1 MTYKIMAINAGSSS
15 LKFQL
20 LNMPQGALLCQ
31 GLIERIGL
39 PEARFTLKTP
49 TQKWQETLPIAD
61 HHEAVTLLLEA
72 LTGRGILSSLQEID
86 GVGHR
91 VAHGGERFKDAA
103 LVCDDTLREIER
115 LAELAPLH
123 NPVNALGIR
132 LFRQLLPAVPAVA
145 VFDTAFHQTLAPEA
159 WLYPLPWR
167 YYAELGIRRYG
178 FHGTS
183 HHYVSSALAEKLGV
197 PLSALRVV
205 SCHLGNGCSVCAIK
219 GGQSVNTSMGFTPQ
233 SGVMMGTRS
242 GDIDPSILPWLVE
255 KEGKSALQ
263 LSQLLNNESGLL
275 GVSGVSS
282 DYRDVEQA
290 ADAGNE
296 RAALALSLFCRTH
309 SRNYRQLYH
318 ADGRSGRA
326 DLYRRH
332 RRAFRPARATIC
344 RNLHFLGLALDD
356 EKNQRSA
363 TFIQADNALVKVAVI
378 NTNEELMIARDVM
391 RLALPQ
397 ARELAVSAINDAP
410 PLAENHGNRRVAMPL
425 CALAKVSGKVKTWL
439 LHNVP
444 PRAENLSRAG
454 SSAAKSWSPVRW
466 TGTAPSRSRP
476 GYREKTSGRCR
487 GRWSTSCWPTG
498 ATPQR

>member
-39 PEARFTLKTP
+39 PEARFTLKTSA
-49 TQKWQETLPIAD
+49 QKWQETLPIAD

-242 GDIDPSILPWLVE
+242 GDVDFGAMAWIAGE
-255 KEGKSALQ
+255 TRQ
-263 LSQLLNNESGLL
+263 TLSDLERVANTASGLL
-275 GVSGVSS
+275 GISGLSS
-282 DYRDVEQA
+282 DLRVLEQA
-290 ADAGNE
+290 WHEGHARARLAIKTFVHRIARHIAGHAAALQRLDGIIFTGGIGENSVLIRRLVSERLTVFGLAMDAARNQQPNSAGERLISADGSRVRCAVIPTNE
-296 RAALALSLFCRTH
+296 ERMIALDAIRLGRIHTAAALA
-309 SRNYRQLYH
+309 
-318 ADGRSGRA
+318 
-326 DLYRRH
+326 
-332 RRAFRPARATIC
+332 
-344 RNLHFLGLALDD
+344 
-356 EKNQRSA
+356 
-363 TFIQADNALVKVAVI
+363 
-378 NTNEELMIARDVM
+378 
-391 RLALPQ
+391 
-397 ARELAVSAINDAP
+397 
-410 PLAENHGNRRVAMPL
+410 
-425 CALAKVSGKVKTWL
+425 
-439 LHNVP
+439 
-444 PRAENLSRAG
+444 
-454 SSAAKSWSPVRW
+454 
-466 TGTAPSRSRP
+466 
-476 GYREKTSGRCR
+476 
-487 GRWSTSCWPTG
+487 
-498 ATPQR
+498 

>member
-1 MTYKIMAINAGSSS
+1 MIYKIMAINAGSSS

-39 PEARFTLKTP
+39 PEARFTLKTSA
-49 TQKWQETLPIAD
+49 QKWQETLPIAD

-255 KEGKSALQ
+255 KEGKSAQQ

-296 RAALALSLFCRTH
+296 RAALALSLFAERI
-309 SRNYRQLYH
+309 
-318 ADGRSGRA
+318 
-326 DLYRRH
+326 
-332 RRAFRPARATIC
+332 RATIGSYIMQMG
-344 RNLHFLGLALDD
+344 GLDALIFTGGIG
-356 EKNQRSA
+356 ENSA
-363 TFIQADNALVKVAVI
+363 R
-378 NTNEELMIARDVM
+378 ARAGGVG
-391 RLALPQ
+391 
-397 ARELAVSAINDAP
+397 INDAP

>member
-1 MTYKIMAINAGSSS
+1 MTEFPVVLVINCGSSS
-15 LKFQL
+15 IKFSVLDAASCDCL
-20 LNMPQGALLCQ
+20 LNGVAEGINAERASLSLNGGEPVALAQRGYEGALQAIAGALAQ
-31 GLIERIGL
+31 RDLI
-39 PEARFTLKTP
+39 
-49 TQKWQETLPIAD
+49 D
-61 HHEAVTLLLEA
+61 SVA
-72 LTGRGILSSLQEID
+72 LI
-86 GVGHR
+86 GHR

-183 HHYVSSALAEKLGV
+183 HYYVSSALAEKLGV

-255 KEGKSALQ
+255 KEGKSAQQ
-263 LSQLLNNESGLL
+263 LSQMLNNESGLL

-296 RAALALSLFCRTH
+296 RAALALSLFAERI
-309 SRNYRQLYH
+309 
-318 ADGRSGRA
+318 RA
-326 DLYRRH
+326 TIGSYIMQMGGLDALIFTGGIGENSAR
-332 RRAFRPARATIC
+332 ARATIC

-397 ARELAVSAINDAP
+397 ARELAVSA
-410 PLAENHGNRRVAMPL
+410 
-425 CALAKVSGKVKTWL
+425 
-439 LHNVP
+439 
-444 PRAENLSRAG
+444 
-454 SSAAKSWSPVRW
+454 
-466 TGTAPSRSRP
+466 
-476 GYREKTSGRCR
+476 
-487 GRWSTSCWPTG
+487 
-498 ATPQR
+498 

>member
-1 MTYKIMAINAGSSS
+1 
-15 LKFQL
+15 
-20 LNMPQGALLCQ
+20 
-31 GLIERIGL
+31 
-39 PEARFTLKTP
+39 LKTSA
-49 TQKWQETLPIAD
+49 QKWQETLPIAD

-219 GGQSVNTSMGFTPQ
+219 GGQSVNTSMG
-233 SGVMMGTRS
+233 
-242 GDIDPSILPWLVE
+242 SILPWLVE
-255 KEGKSALQ
+255 KEGKSARQ

-296 RAALALSLFCRTH
+296 RAALALSLFAERIRATIGSYIMQMGGLDALIFTGGIGEH
-309 SRNYRQLYH
+309 SAR
-318 ADGRSGRA
+318 
-326 DLYRRH
+326 
-332 RRAFRPARATIC
+332 ARATIC

-397 ARELAVSAINDAP
+397 ARELAVSA
-410 PLAENHGNRRVAMPL
+410 
-425 CALAKVSGKVKTWL
+425 
-439 LHNVP
+439 
-444 PRAENLSRAG
+444 
-454 SSAAKSWSPVRW
+454 
-466 TGTAPSRSRP
+466 
-476 GYREKTSGRCR
+476 
-487 GRWSTSCWPTG
+487 
-498 ATPQR
+498 

>member
-1 MTYKIMAINAGSSS
+1 MTEFPVVLVINCGSSS
-15 LKFQL
+15 IKFSVLDAASCDCL
-20 LNMPQGALLCQ
+20 LNGVAEGINAERASLSLNGGEPVALAQRGYEGALQAIAGALAQ
-31 GLIERIGL
+31 RDLI
-39 PEARFTLKTP
+39 
-49 TQKWQETLPIAD
+49 D
-61 HHEAVTLLLEA
+61 SVA
-72 LTGRGILSSLQEID
+72 LI
-86 GVGHR
+86 GHR

-255 KEGKSALQ
+255 KEGKSAQQ
-263 LSQLLNNESGLL
+263 LNQLLNNESGLL

-296 RAALALSLFCRTH
+296 RAALALSLFAERI
-309 SRNYRQLYH
+309 
-318 ADGRSGRA
+318 RA
-326 DLYRRH
+326 TIGSYIMQMGGLDALI
-332 RRAFRPARATIC
+332 FTGGIGENSARARAAIC

-397 ARELAVSAINDAP
+397 ARELAVSA
-410 PLAENHGNRRVAMPL
+410 
-425 CALAKVSGKVKTWL
+425 
-439 LHNVP
+439 
-444 PRAENLSRAG
+444 
-454 SSAAKSWSPVRW
+454 
-466 TGTAPSRSRP
+466 
-476 GYREKTSGRCR
+476 
-487 GRWSTSCWPTG
+487 
-498 ATPQR
+498 